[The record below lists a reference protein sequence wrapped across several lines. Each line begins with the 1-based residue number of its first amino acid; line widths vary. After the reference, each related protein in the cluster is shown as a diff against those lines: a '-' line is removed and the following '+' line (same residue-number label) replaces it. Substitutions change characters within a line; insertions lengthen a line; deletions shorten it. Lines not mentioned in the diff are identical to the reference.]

1 MLTSPQN
8 PKLKLVRALQGRAKA
23 RRKEKAFLVEGVRLL
38 EEAVAAKQQIRF
50 ILYDSNLGERGQKLL
65 QTLENVEAEEVD
77 SALLNSVSNT
87 ENSQGILAVLE
98 DNAQLPLPASPTFL
112 LILDQIRDPG
122 NLGTLLRTAAAAGV
136 DAVILSPGTTDAF
149 APKVLRA
156 GMGAHFRLP
165 LAKMDWEE
173 IKDYT
178 RNLTV
183 YLAEMA
189 GDVVYTEASLKRA
202 CALLLGGEANGA
214 SQSARDLAEQTISI
228 PMPGKMESLNA
239 AVAGAVLLFEAVRQ
253 REGWSAET

>member
-1 MLTSPQN
+1 
-8 PKLKLVRALQGRAKA
+8 
-23 RRKEKAFLVEGVRLL
+23 
-38 EEAVAAKQQIRF
+38 
-50 ILYDSNLGERGQKLL
+50 
-65 QTLENVEAEEVD
+65 
-77 SALLNSVSNT
+77 
-87 ENSQGILAVLE
+87 
-98 DNAQLPLPASPTFL
+98 
-112 LILDQIRDPG
+112 
-122 NLGTLLRTAAAAGV
+122 
-136 DAVILSPGTTDAF
+136 
-149 APKVLRA
+149 
-156 GMGAHFRLP
+156 MGAHFRLP